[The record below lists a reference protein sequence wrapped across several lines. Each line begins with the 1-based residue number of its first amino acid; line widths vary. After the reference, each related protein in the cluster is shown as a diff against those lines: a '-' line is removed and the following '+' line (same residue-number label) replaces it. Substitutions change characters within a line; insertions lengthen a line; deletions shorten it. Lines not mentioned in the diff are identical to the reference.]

1 MDEGG
6 CPPGRF
12 NSMYKAFNEVD
23 MFGEQQGGCPGW
35 GRGGKG
41 VMEGNEDGDP
51 SGPGLS
57 YESYS
62 ACNEEPWSGS
72 SQGVT

>member
-1 MDEGG
+1 
-6 CPPGRF
+6 
-12 NSMYKAFNEVD
+12 

-41 VMEGNEDGDP
+41 AMEGNEDGDP

-57 YESYS
+57 SECYS
-62 ACNEEPWSGS
+62 PHNEEPWSGS